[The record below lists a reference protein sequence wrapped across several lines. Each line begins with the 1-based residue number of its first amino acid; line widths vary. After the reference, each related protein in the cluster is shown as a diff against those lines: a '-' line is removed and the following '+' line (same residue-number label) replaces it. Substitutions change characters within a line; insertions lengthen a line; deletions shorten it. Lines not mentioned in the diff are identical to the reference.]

1 MYPLILS
8 IETATLGGG
17 VCVSEGDSV
26 RAIVAGD
33 PTLSHSN
40 TLLSD
45 INQCLQAA
53 GATIQDVQLFAA
65 TSGPGSFTGLRIGLA
80 TIKALAATLNRPC
93 LGVPTLQVIAHT
105 GGTSDATLSL
115 LPAGRGEVFV
125 QLLSVASG
133 VTELDAAGHL
143 PPALAIERYVSFPT
157 LKWVGPGALMHR
169 DLIESKARECG
180 FAFNVTGVNDSKTS
194 GAGWLLVS
202 REVNLA
208 KHVAALAWQ
217 RFQARELDQ
226 AENLTAI
233 YVRPSDAELKCNPV

>member
-1 MYPLILS
+1 MNPLILS

-17 VCVSEGDSV
+17 VCISEGAAV
-26 RAIVAGD
+26 RALVAGD
-33 PTLSHSN
+33 PALSHSN

-45 INQCLQAA
+45 INQCLEQAN
-53 GATIQDVQLFAA
+53 ATIQDVKLFAA

-93 LGVPTLQVIAHT
+93 VGVPTLQVIAHT
-105 GGTSDATLSL
+105 AGRSDATVAL

-133 VTELDAAGHL
+133 VTELDHAGHL
-143 PPALAIERYVSFPT
+143 PPALAIERYKSLPA
-157 LKWVGPGALMHR
+157 LKWVGPGAVIHR
-169 DLIESKARECG
+169 DLIESSARERG
-180 FAFNVTGVNDSKTS
+180 FAFSVAGVNDSETTVN
-194 GAGWLLVS
+194 GWLLVP

-208 KHVAALAWQ
+208 RHVAAIAWQ
-217 RFQARELDQ
+217 RFQTRELEQ
-226 AENLTAI
+226 AESLTAI